1 MWFQLW
7 VKVVIILCLLYFK
20 DLSFILSGPVLFS
33 FSKVRIACSGDN
45 TEKIWT
51 HRFLVK
57 QKNFPFFG
65 EKTEKNSVCEGEST
79 TKDNTTIVFFK
90 LLGTFETR
98 YGYIP
103 YSCIENLTQTK
114 NKKSVK

>member
-1 MWFQLW
+1 M
-7 VKVVIILCLLYFK
+7 
-20 DLSFILSGPVLFS
+20 LSGPVLFS
-33 FSKVRIACSGDN
+33 FSKVRITCSGDN

-57 QKNFPFFG
+57 QKKFPFLG
-65 EKTEKNSVCEGEST
+65 EKTGKNSVCEGEST

-90 LLGTFETR
+90 LLSTFETR

-114 NKKSVK
+114 NKKSVKQMLTLIYNIEEK